1 MPLECLSL
9 ILELVLNIDLF
20 SIDVLEVLDLSL
32 ECRHLILSKFV
43 RDASV
48 VINVDQFF
56 SSEELLI
63 VHFLER
69 ILCLHVLLV
78 DCLEVLYLLIK
89 LLQSDFDLA
98 QLMVLLANLDVN

>member
-48 VINVDQFF
+48 VINVD
-56 SSEELLI
+56 
-63 VHFLER
+63 
-69 ILCLHVLLV
+69 
-78 DCLEVLYLLIK
+78 
-89 LLQSDFDLA
+89 
-98 QLMVLLANLDVN
+98 